1 MLLEDSIDKSKL
13 IKFFKLVD
21 KLLELVTR
29 VYHIL
34 ARSLYDVDCYEIAHL
49 HENMS
54 KVCIRSCHI
63 FPRCI

>member
-34 ARSLYDVDCYEIAHL
+34 TRSLYDVDCYEIAHL

-54 KVCIRSCHI
+54 KVCI
-63 FPRCI
+63 